1 MLQASGFSGDMHSAI
16 SRKLAAFKYLRSF
29 KKPGKSKSRKKSRI
43 KRRSTASDVGSPSL
57 SVLSDQSFISN
68 QEHVDESKGNTKYY
82 RHPNT
87 KRRFKIYQ
95 ILVFWPNLLFRYI
108 CIASEKIDGLEDRKL
123 RHSFGEINTLMRNLS
138 GLDFDLSDIYNLS
151 EECIQSQAN
160 AESIHSEITLNSSSN
175 TTVSCD
181 RPRNKNSKPV
191 NDILFVCQAS
201 DLPTD

>member
-1 MLQASGFSGDMHSAI
+1 
-16 SRKLAAFKYLRSF
+16 
-29 KKPGKSKSRKKSRI
+29 
-43 KRRSTASDVGSPSL
+43 
-57 SVLSDQSFISN
+57 
-68 QEHVDESKGNTKYY
+68 
-82 RHPNT
+82 
-87 KRRFKIYQ
+87 
-95 ILVFWPNLLFRYI
+95 
-108 CIASEKIDGLEDRKL
+108 
-123 RHSFGEINTLMRNLS
+123 MRNLS
-138 GLDFDLSDIYNLS
+138 GLDFDLSDIYKIS